1 MKILIRLLLSFI
13 KIGAFSFGGG
23 YAVLAVIQKE
33 IVSVNH
39 WLTNKDFIDVV
50 AISQVTPGPIAI
62 NSATYVGYTI
72 KGVLGSTLATLG
84 VVLPSFIIILIVAKY
99 FTRFY
104 DKPVIKWMFKGI
116 RPASI
121 GLIAAAAVSIAKGS
135 FIDIYSWFIFLM
147 VFILTYKDFDPILL
161 IIISGILGFLF
172 YYRPLHT
179 FLGL

>member
-39 WLTNKDFIDVV
+39 WLTNKDFVDVV

-62 NSATYVGYTI
+62 NSATYVGYII
-72 KGVLGSTLATLG
+72 KGILGSTLATLG

-147 VFILTYKDFDPILL
+147 AFILTYKDFDPILL